1 MSPPAAGAV
10 AFRVTVPLDEEEL
23 ALADLFELGT
33 LGTET
38 RSAAAPHLTVLMAYF
53 ADRPGLEAELRH
65 TLGSLAG
72 VEVERDQVPEIDWVA
87 RFRETFRPLAAG
99 HFLIAPAWDVPEPTA
114 GQRLLRVDPGRAFGT
129 GTHESTR
136 LCLAALESLAAAGP
150 LGRVLDVGTGTG
162 ILAVAACLLGAA
174 AVAAVDND
182 PEAVASARLHARL
195 NGVGF
200 GVVLGDGGQPFRAG
214 SFDLV
219 LANIQAPILLAK
231 RDELLSLCASGGRLI
246 LSGLLQDDLSAIR
259 AAYGEAGALSPSSDG
274 EWVAVRVEPSGT
286 AVR

>member
-1 MSPPAAGAV
+1 MNPPAAGAV
-10 AFRVTVPLDEEEL
+10 AFRVTVPLAEEEL
-23 ALADLFELGT
+23 ALAGLFELGT
-33 LGTET
+33 LGAET
-38 RSAAAPHLTVLMAYF
+38 RPASSPQLTVLMAYF
-53 ADRPGLEAELRH
+53 ADRPGLEAELRQ

-87 RFRETFRPLAAG
+87 RFRETFRPLVAG
-99 HFLIAPAWDVPEPTA
+99 DFLIAPAWDVPEPSA

-136 LCLAALESLAAAGP
+136 LCLAALESSAAAGP

-162 ILAVAACLLGAA
+162 ILAVAARLLGAA
-174 AVAAVDND
+174 QVAAVDND

-200 GVVLGDGGQPFRAG
+200 GVVLGDGGRPFRAG

-231 RDELLSLCASGGRLI
+231 RDELLSLCAAGGRLI
-246 LSGLLQDDLSAIR
+246 LSGLLRDDLTAIR
-259 AAYGEAGALSPSSDG
+259 AAYRDAGTLSVRSDG
-274 EWVAVRVEPSGT
+274 EWVAVLVEAPRT
-286 AVR
+286 PVR